1 MILTEE
7 FLLEYGCRLTD
18 KGVTDSAVA
27 YIKEAKYPLNT
38 TEDYDKFMDV
48 VNQYESDADLMQE
61 ILASFAE
68 KAEVM
73 NGTMN
78 NMNNGVQGIT
88 ASVDES
94 AKAVSSVAEDTSSLV
109 SALTNIKDMSDDNM
123 SVAQQMETEVGVFKV
138 I

>member
-1 MILTEE
+1 MILLVSQVG
-7 FLLEYGCRLTD
+7 F
-18 KGVTDSAVA
+18 KVIA
-27 YIKEAKYPLNT
+27 YLCCVI
-38 TEDYDKFMDV
+38 
-48 VNQYESDADLMQE
+48 NQGIGHVKQTSRSL
-61 ILASFAE
+61 AE